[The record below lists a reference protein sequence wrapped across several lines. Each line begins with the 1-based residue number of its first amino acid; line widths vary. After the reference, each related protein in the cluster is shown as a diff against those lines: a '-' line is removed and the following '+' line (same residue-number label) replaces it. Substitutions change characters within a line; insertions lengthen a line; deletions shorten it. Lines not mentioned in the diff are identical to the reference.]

1 MTFKDYGSTLR
12 GKGDVRNILGLLNL
26 GGGGWQKSYEKISN
40 LLFLF
45 FFRSREIIS
54 NGPQNLTL
62 ESNKGRRGM
71 GGGSISFKICLRN
84 L

>member
-12 GKGDVRNILGLLNL
+12 GKGDVRNILRLLNL

-45 FFRSREIIS
+45 FFEP
-54 NGPQNLTL
+54 G
-62 ESNKGRRGM
+62 K
-71 GGGSISFKICLRN
+71 
-84 L
+84 